1 MSLLGGLLG
10 GGQQPAS
17 GADPVG
23 AIVLDVVNELKSAVA
38 LPVSVINS
46 LNASG
51 SKNAAAYQSALGDIK
66 TAVQNALATV
76 QQRAS
81 NSAVAGRA
89 QEQVLDAVGNE
100 LAKVI
105 TNVDTVV
112 DGMAG
117 DVKSQPLVA
126 DLLVNVDDAL
136 QGLVRGVE
144 PLLRGLTQ
152 TLGGLVGGLL
162 GGLLGDQPANQESG
176 GLLGGLL
183 GPPPT
188 NQRSGRPS
196 GGLLGL

>member
-23 AIVLDVVNELKSAVA
+23 AIVLDVVNELKSAVVRRKKSPISHPVASAPSRLPASVLCSLYCTKHLKA

-117 DVKSQPLVA
+117 DVKSQPLV
-126 DLLVNVDDAL
+126 
-136 QGLVRGVE
+136 VRLSV
-144 PLLRGLTQ
+144 LRGTEMPD
-152 TLGGLVGGLL
+152 LGAGRSIS
-162 GGLLGDQPANQESG
+162 QRRRCAARPCPRCRTPAS
-176 GLLGGLL
+176 
-183 GPPPT
+183 
-188 NQRSGRPS
+188 R
-196 GGLLGL
+196 